1 MTDKEYLKDII
12 AGEIYSLILK
22 ADAKLPLEKRYL
34 VVEFG
39 EDGKIEKISVKDREK
54 KGARVLSVD
63 AGGIDKGKYLLM
75 KIRDALDDAELDI
88 DMKYWELV
96 ANAYDWAFYGGEDE
110 EQ

>member
-22 ADAKLPLEKRYL
+22 ANAKLPLEKRYL
-34 VVEFG
+34 VVDFG

-54 KGARVLSVD
+54 KGSRVVSVD
-63 AGGIDKGKYLLM
+63 AEGIDNGKDLLT
-75 KIRDALDDAELDI
+75 KIRDALDIAELDM
-88 DMKYWELV
+88 DMRHWELV

-110 EQ
+110 E